1 MTSLQT
7 FELQSSQGKSVGHA
21 VLYTPQIILENKS
34 ASRCTAQQRKST
46 TILLKTGSEIEN
58 VPIQTAELQ
67 LKKTK

>member
-7 FELQSSQGKSVGHA
+7 FELQSSQGKSVGH
-21 VLYTPQIILENKS
+21 TES
-34 ASRCTAQQRKST
+34 ASRCTAQQGKST
-46 TILLKTGSEIEN
+46 AILLKTGSEIEN